1 MGESPHIDD
10 GTAAEQHDED
20 DEVPMNAKGGF
31 GQAVLAGVIVAVA
44 TLVIHRTTDSS
55 DERALATLTERVSNL
70 SDQVRKLSEQ
80 PYATRSDFAG
90 VESRLSGI
98 DTRLRDIERTQLQR
112 RER

>member
-1 MGESPHIDD
+1 MSEQDDFAEELRGDD
-10 GTAAEQHDED
+10 GEE
-20 DEVPMNAKGGF
+20 MNAKGGF
-31 GQAVLAGVIVAVA
+31 GQAVLAGVIVAAA
-44 TLVIHRTTDSS
+44 TLVLNRVIDSS

-70 SDQVRKLSEQ
+70 SDQVKKLNEQ